1 MDGMKSAVTA
11 LVLALLAG
19 QASAQDGALVNMW
32 PKAGGW
38 VTTLTTLPKGGTV
51 CSSSTGPQKTGTGQ
65 EEASFGFD
73 IDERETHFHLRL
85 RGAGPMDPSSLQME
99 VSGSVL
105 VLMPVIQRLDKDGV
119 QDIVADIV
127 GDRFVLL
134 VEPRLVGKAPIT
146 IRAGD
151 RTYVLPHENF
161 VRTIDNLSACA
172 AEARQP
178 NALPLR

>member
-1 MDGMKSAVTA
+1 MKSAAMA
-11 LVLALLAG
+11 LVLAVLAG
-19 QASAQDGALVNMW
+19 RAAAQEPAVVRMW
-32 PKAGGW
+32 PKAGAW
-38 VTTLTTLPKGGTV
+38 VTTLKNRPKGGPV
-51 CSSSTGPQKTGTGQ
+51 CSSSTEPQKTGAGP

-85 RGAGPMDPSSLQME
+85 QGSEPVESSSLQME

-105 VLMPVIQRLDKDGV
+105 VLMPVIQRLDNNGV

-134 VEPRLVGKAPIT
+134 VEPRLVGKEPIM

-172 AEARQP
+172 TEARQP
-178 NALPLR
+178 SDLPLR